1 MKKITLILSLLIS
14 SLSYS
19 AELIVN
25 QSGLPGSYLT
35 IQSAIDAANPGD
47 IILLDDGD
55 VPYGS
60 FTIDKDINIQPFN
73 SSTDVREVITP
84 VENIFITSDS
94 VNQIILNSLKV
105 TGYISVSR
113 YDSLDNTIT
122 YIDVINCDID
132 GSIEARIPKV
142 SINMYYSDILGD
154 LRCMHGQFIA
164 NLFHSKLIISDY
176 PTANHNLFNDLTSC
190 TTDSVLISDYVNFPY
205 SQLWGSNNLISD
217 TINII
222 ANRFLSSNNDLVYIA
237 SRYFN
242 INVRNNKNEQGGYFE
257 MAYLNYQ
264 NGGNNYINNSSRFE
278 FFYLNYN
285 GWMVIDDYSNTRVLN
300 NNTLQ
305 GYNPIAYCSG
315 LLCSNN
321 INQFTIPQNKR
332 GLYAYNKNLIQGD
345 LFNQSEDGNIGSPS
359 NEFLNL
365 DLTRNIQGNNGGSYA
380 WDNYYSQNST
390 GNYRLNK
397 ARIVDL
403 NLPTQIFDPANI
415 SIKVKATH
423 KN

>member
-1 MKKITLILSLLIS
+1 MKKITFILSLLICS
-14 SLSYS
+14 FSYS

-25 QSGLPGSYLT
+25 QSGLAGSYLT
-35 IQSAIDAANPGD
+35 IQSAVDAANPGD

-60 FTIDKDINIQPFN
+60 FTIDKDITIQPFN

-84 VENIFITSDS
+84 VQAIYIISDS
-94 VNQIILNSLKV
+94 VNQIVLNSLKV
-105 TGYISVSR
+105 IGSISVSR
-113 YDSLDNTIT
+113 NDSLDNTIT

-142 SINMYYSDILGD
+142 SINMYYSTINGTLE
-154 LRCMHGQFIA
+154 CMHGQFIA
-164 NLFHSKLIISDY
+164 NSFNSSLIISDY
-176 PTANHNLFNDLTSC
+176 PTANHNLFNDVTSFS
-190 TTDSVLISDYVNFPY
+190 TDSVLISDYVNLPY
-205 SQLWGSNNLISD
+205 SQLWGFNNLTSD

-222 ANRFLSSNNDLVYIA
+222 ANQFFSGGNELCYIG

-242 INVRNNKNEQGGYFE
+242 INVRNNQTYTGGYFH

-264 NGGNNYINNSSRFE
+264 NGGNNYINNMCRFQV
-278 FFYLNYN
+278 YYMNYD
-285 GWMVIDDYSNTRVLN
+285 GWMVIDDYSNMRILN
-300 NNTLQ
+300 NASG
-305 GYNPIAYCSG
+305 GYSPMAYCSG
-315 LLCSNN
+315 LTGSQG
-321 INQFTIPQNKR
+321 INPYTLLQANK
-332 GLYAYNKNLIQGD
+332 GLYAYNTNQIQGY
-345 LFNQSEDGNIGSPS
+345 LFNSSENGFLGSPS

-365 DLTRNIQGNNGGSYA
+365 DLTRNSQGVNGGSYA

>member
-1 MKKITLILSLLIS
+1 M
-14 SLSYS
+14 
-19 AELIVN
+19 
-25 QSGLPGSYLT
+25 
-35 IQSAIDAANPGD
+35 
-47 IILLDDGD
+47 
-55 VPYGS
+55 
-60 FTIDKDINIQPFN
+60 
-73 SSTDVREVITP
+73 
-84 VENIFITSDS
+84 
-94 VNQIILNSLKV
+94 
-105 TGYISVSR
+105 
-113 YDSLDNTIT
+113 
-122 YIDVINCDID
+122 
-132 GSIEARIPKV
+132 
-142 SINMYYSDILGD
+142 
-154 LRCMHGQFIA
+154 
-164 NLFHSKLIISDY
+164 
-176 PTANHNLFNDLTSC
+176 FNDLTSC
-190 TTDSVLISDYVNFPY
+190 TTDSVLISDYVNLPY
-205 SQLWGSNNLISD
+205 SQLWGFNNLTSD

-222 ANRFLSSNNDLVYIA
+222 ANEFTTGNNEMCYIG

-242 INVRNNKNEQGGYFE
+242 INVRNNQSYTGAYFK

-315 LLCSNN
+315 LPCANS

-332 GLYAYNKNLIQGD
+332 GLYAYNKNPIQGY
-345 LFNQSEDGNIGSPS
+345 LFNQSEYGNIGSPS

-365 DLTRNIQGNNGGSYA
+365 DLTRNTQGVNGGSYA
-380 WDNYYSQNST
+380 WDNYHSSNST
-390 GNYRLNK
+390 NNNNLNK